1 MIENVG
7 KFKELINDCGINESQ
22 LQEIFKKYDLGDV
35 YEEEI
40 REDDFDVSS
49 NSEFEYHI
57 KNGNIK
63 SIPEDMIQFIS
74 LNDFYATT
82 EHEFILDA
90 YYSKYQF
97 LDVRLINPDNRAWV
111 YDYLTKNNKRK
122 SITFGLDQ
130 DWDIERLLDGRPA
143 DKNLDFKNWDPRQNM
158 SVFRDGELRLNLFR
172 HICNLYRMYLIGD
185 EFYPLLQELLIN
197 HNGFEL
203 LTIANQ
209 YGDDV
214 LRRFIYDFVKNELIR
229 NMSVMKALSEYYIE
243 NDHIVYMLVMSMQGS
258 SEFHWPAQ
266 YVNFDSVVRYVKN
279 ANMHIKNGSAKMD
292 EIEYTQ
298 TELDAFSEAY
308 IRASTNIHDEKIKK
322 EFTSSAGFTIP
333 PLMYRLIHLIARYR
347 NTGKFDP
354 THLLKCEIQKPD
366 YPVLIDFMLNHM
378 NSKHI
383 EIMLKED
390 VWFEFDVF
398 RNNRLRR
405 ADTIELITKFPDLI
419 VYFAN

>member
-49 NSEFEYHI
+49 NSEFEYYI

-292 EIEYTQ
+292 EI
-298 TELDAFSEAY
+298 
-308 IRASTNIHDEKIKK
+308 
-322 EFTSSAGFTIP
+322 
-333 PLMYRLIHLIARYR
+333 
-347 NTGKFDP
+347 
-354 THLLKCEIQKPD
+354 
-366 YPVLIDFMLNHM
+366 
-378 NSKHI
+378 
-383 EIMLKED
+383 
-390 VWFEFDVF
+390 
-398 RNNRLRR
+398 
-405 ADTIELITKFPDLI
+405 
-419 VYFAN
+419 

>member
-7 KFKELINDCGINESQ
+7 KFKELINECGINELH
-22 LQEIFKKYDLGDV
+22 LQAIFKKYDLGSI

-63 SIPEDMIQFIS
+63 SIPDEMIQFIS
-74 LNDFYATT
+74 LNEFYATT

-172 HICNLYRMYLIGD
+172 HICNLYRMHLIED
-185 EFYPLLQELLIN
+185 EFYPLLQEILIN
-197 HNGFEL
+197 YNGFEL

-229 NMSVMKALSEYYIE
+229 NMSVMKALSEFYIE
-243 NDHIVYMLVMSMQGS
+243 NDHIVYMLVMCMQGS
-258 SEFHWPAQ
+258 SEFNFPAQ

-298 TELDAFSEAY
+298 TELDSFSETY
-308 IRASTNIHDEKIKK
+308 IRASTNIHDEALVF
-322 EFTSSAGFTIP
+322 EFTSSSGFTIP
-333 PLMYRLIHLIARYR
+333 PLMYRLRHLIARYV
-347 NTGKFDP
+347 NTSQFDP
-354 THLLKCEIQKPD
+354 KDLLKCEIQKPD
-366 YPVLIDFMLNHM
+366 YPSLIDFMLNHM

-390 VWFEFDVF
+390 TWLEFDVF

-405 ADTIELITKFPDLI
+405 ADNIALITKFPDLI

>member
-1 MIENVG
+1 
-7 KFKELINDCGINESQ
+7 
-22 LQEIFKKYDLGDV
+22 
-35 YEEEI
+35 
-40 REDDFDVSS
+40 
-49 NSEFEYHI
+49 
-57 KNGNIK
+57 
-63 SIPEDMIQFIS
+63 
-74 LNDFYATT
+74 
-82 EHEFILDA
+82 
-90 YYSKYQF
+90 
-97 LDVRLINPDNRAWV
+97 
-111 YDYLTKNNKRK
+111 
-122 SITFGLDQ
+122 
-130 DWDIERLLDGRPA
+130 
-143 DKNLDFKNWDPRQNM
+143 
-158 SVFRDGELRLNLFR
+158 
-172 HICNLYRMYLIGD
+172 MYLIED

-243 NDHIVYMLVMSMQGS
+243 NDHIVYMLVMTMQGN

-266 YVNFDSVVRYVKN
+266 YVNFESVVRYVKN

>member
-7 KFKELINDCGINESQ
+7 KFKELINECGINESQ

-35 YEEEI
+35 YEDEI

-49 NSEFEYHI
+49 NAEFEYHI

-130 DWDIERLLDGRPA
+130 DWDIERLLDGRQA

-229 NMSVMKALSEYYIE
+229 NMLVMKALSEYYIE

-308 IRASTNIHDEKIKK
+308 IRASTNIHDEALSF

-333 PLMYRLIHLIARYR
+333 PLMYRLRHLIARYV
-347 NTGKFDP
+347 NTGQFNPKD
-354 THLLKCEIQKPD
+354 LLKCEIQKPD
-366 YPVLIDFMLNHM
+366 YPSLIDFMLNHM

>member
-172 HICNLYRMYLIGD
+172 HICNLYRMYLIED

-203 LTIANQ
+203 
-209 YGDDV
+209 
-214 LRRFIYDFVKNELIR
+214 
-229 NMSVMKALSEYYIE
+229 
-243 NDHIVYMLVMSMQGS
+243 
-258 SEFHWPAQ
+258 
-266 YVNFDSVVRYVKN
+266 
-279 ANMHIKNGSAKMD
+279 
-292 EIEYTQ
+292 
-298 TELDAFSEAY
+298 
-308 IRASTNIHDEKIKK
+308 
-322 EFTSSAGFTIP
+322 FTISF
-333 PLMYRLIHLIARYR
+333 
-347 NTGKFDP
+347 NK
-354 THLLKCEIQKPD
+354 
-366 YPVLIDFMLNHM
+366 
-378 NSKHI
+378 
-383 EIMLKED
+383 
-390 VWFEFDVF
+390 
-398 RNNRLRR
+398 
-405 ADTIELITKFPDLI
+405 
-419 VYFAN
+419 